1 MQEES
6 QRRLDEIDARRHALA
21 EEARERKAAEERA
34 KAAAQEA
41 EASSR
46 KRKRSQLA
54 VPRCRVS
61 TERPVLSLALVQHRP
76 RAGAAAAPQ
85 APFKALQGESVVL
98 CAGTADGK
106 LEFWD
111 LANDCAKE
119 HVLELKADHPV
130 QAQVVVE
137 APLRLPRKKK
147 KASPAAPGA
156 RAAEPAPSSELA
168 SAAAAAAAANAN
180 ANANQMMVVA
190 CCGCDLFFVS
200 TWNWSQVHCIEDAH
214 ENQVQAIVAMQL
226 PRIAL
231 GPGSSSGSSSGA
243 ALECSTLLLTG
254 ALDGACKGWCA
265 STMSCLLALKGHSDA
280 VLALELFPGDAL
292 AEQRLCSGSDDST
305 LCVWDV
311 VGALCA
317 AAQAA
322 PPGELPVLP
331 VTAVPQCVLKDH
343 EDYVGALSAVRCAE
357 HEPFLV
363 SCSGDFS
370 VRVWDKRW
378 LCVRVLEADLF
389 VTFARFVGTTL
400 FFTVSVGEDFD
411 EAELRS
417 WHVADASPLKW
428 RAGGKKVAIL
438 PAAALLATP
447 VRVPAAEGQQA
458 ADTTTKPLVI
468 TTSADD
474 SDLSVWACPFALAPA
489 VSHVDAARSLGAAGA
504 ADAALG
510 AAAGAAPAAASGA
523 LAASPG
529 HPQHPRHPQQ
539 RSPAPA
545 APHIGAPAPSGPPGL
560 PAAPADGG
568 GLGAKYP
575 GDALA
580 KRIMQPLLDLPALSP
595 DMTRVVQLALA
606 LHSECR
612 QRD

>member
-1 MQEES
+1 MQEEN
-6 QRRLDEIDARRHALA
+6 QRRLDAIDARRHAQA
-21 EEARERKAAEERA
+21 DEARERKAAEERA

-46 KRKRSQLA
+46 KRKRSQLS

-61 TERPVLSLALVQHRP
+61 TERPVLSLALVQLRP

-85 APFKALQGESVVL
+85 APFTALRGESVVL

-111 LANDCAKE
+111 LANDCAKGR
-119 HVLELKADHPV
+119 VLELKADHPV

-137 APLRLPRKKK
+137 APLRLPREKQ
-147 KASPAAPGA
+147 AAAAPAAPGA
-156 RAAEPAPSSELA
+156 RAAEPAPSELA
-168 SAAAAAAAANAN
+168 SAAAAASAANAN
-180 ANANQMMVVA
+180 ASQMMVVA

-214 ENQVQAIVAMQL
+214 ENQVQAIAAMQL

-231 GPGSSSGSSSGA
+231 GSGSSSGSSSGA

-254 ALDGACKGWCA
+254 ALDGSCKGWCA
-265 STMSCLLALKGHSDA
+265 STMSCLLVLKGHSDA

-311 VGALCA
+311 VGALGA

-331 VTAVPQCVLKDH
+331 VTAEPQCVLKDH
-343 EDYVGALSAVRCAE
+343 EDYVGALAAVRCAE

-378 LCVRVLEADLF
+378 LCVRVLETDLF

-400 FFTVSVGEDFD
+400 VLTVTSVGQDFD

-428 RAGGKKVAIL
+428 RTGGKKVAIL
-438 PAAALLATP
+438 PAAALLAAHFLT
-447 VRVPAAEGQQA
+447 PAAEGEQA
-458 ADTTTKPLVI
+458 ADKTTKPLVI
-468 TTSADD
+468 TTSADE
-474 SDLSVWACPFALAPA
+474 SDLSVWACPFTLASA
-489 VSHVDAARSLGAAGA
+489 VSHVDAARSVGAAGA
-504 ADAALG
+504 AGAALG
-510 AAAGAAPAAASGA
+510 AAAGAAAAAASA
-523 LAASPG
+523 APAASPE

-545 APHIGAPAPSGPPGL
+545 APNIGAPAPSGPPGL
-560 PAAPADGG
+560 PATHADGA

-580 KRIMQPLLDLPALSP
+580 KRIMQPLLELPGLSP
-595 DMTRVVQLALA
+595 DLTRVVQLALA
-606 LHSECR
+606 LHSE
-612 QRD
+612 